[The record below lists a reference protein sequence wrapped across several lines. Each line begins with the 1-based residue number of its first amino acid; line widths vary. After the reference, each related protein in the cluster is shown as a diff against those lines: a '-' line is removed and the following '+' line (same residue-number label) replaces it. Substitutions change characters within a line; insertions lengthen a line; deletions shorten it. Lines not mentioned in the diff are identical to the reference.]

1 MLARD
6 WYLLLVSVQHGR
18 ADVGRSRAF
27 LEEALKSFPK
37 DAHLTLALGA
47 DHEMLS
53 DQSAGYVTYFD
64 TDGRFRRQ
72 SEVDADDELGEAIR
86 YMEQA
91 VALDPKQVEARL
103 RLGRLLYRRGELD
116 RAAKEL
122 DAARQLTSQDELR
135 YLALVFRGMV
145 EAARGQLR
153 ASRQLLHR
161 RPPPPPQRAGGRHRQ
176 GRNGLPSW
184 SSGRSRC
191 HHPGDVA
198 TGEEGRPVVGLQ
210 HRGVV
215 ALRASAR
222 VDPEVRPAMRWRWA
236 VVAFVAA
243 LSSTASGQQ
252 FRSGAE
258 LVSVDVLV
266 TDGRSPIAGL
276 TAADFELTDNGAPQ
290 TVEQI
295 YVEQLPLNVV
305 MVLDSSGSVR
315 GERLRA
321 LKAGALTVIDRL
333 RPRDR
338 AALVSF
344 SHRLD
349 LRAALTGDTAT
360 LRRSVDTLDADG
372 STALR
377 DAAFAALALRT
388 AEATRTLVLLF
399 SDGLDTASILSE
411 DRVLEIARRSD
422 AIVYTIGIRQA
433 PVRRIGPGSGS
444 GSDSAGR
451 STASWSACRGRP
463 PAACCTRSR
472 IATSSGRSAGCS
484 TSSTPA
490 TCSATRR
497 VASPARLAPSRGA
510 AEKEKRYGAGAA
522 GILR

>member
-1 MLARD
+1 
-6 WYLLLVSVQHGR
+6 
-18 ADVGRSRAF
+18 
-27 LEEALKSFPK
+27 
-37 DAHLTLALGA
+37 
-47 DHEMLS
+47 
-53 DQSAGYVTYFD
+53 
-64 TDGRFRRQ
+64 
-72 SEVDADDELGEAIR
+72 
-86 YMEQA
+86 
-91 VALDPKQVEARL
+91 
-103 RLGRLLYRRGELD
+103 
-116 RAAKEL
+116 
-122 DAARQLTSQDELR
+122 
-135 YLALVFRGMV
+135 
-145 EAARGQLR
+145 
-153 ASRQLLHR
+153 
-161 RPPPPPQRAGGRHRQ
+161 
-176 GRNGLPSW
+176 
-184 SSGRSRC
+184 
-191 HHPGDVA
+191 
-198 TGEEGRPVVGLQ
+198 
-210 HRGVV
+210 
-215 ALRASAR
+215 
-222 VDPEVRPAMRWRWA
+222 MRWRWA

-360 LRRSVDTLDADG
+360 LRRSVDTLDAEG

-411 DRVLEIARRSD
+411 AQVLEIARRSD
-422 AIVYTIGIRQA
+422 AIVYTIGIRETPA
-433 PVRRIGPGSGS
+433 PNRPGYRLRSDRPVDHRFLERVSRETAGRLLYAEQNRDIERTFGRALDEFNTRYVLGYAPRGVAGSGWHRLEVRLKKRS
-444 GSDSAGR
+444 GTVLAR
-451 STASWSACRGRP
+451 RGYF
-463 PAACCTRSR
+463 
-472 IATSSGRSAGCS
+472 
-484 TSSTPA
+484 
-490 TCSATRR
+490 
-497 VASPARLAPSRGA
+497 
-510 AEKEKRYGAGAA
+510 AE
-522 GILR
+522 